1 MFRAGDRIIV
11 SFNPRR
17 TKGTLSIKVFFWE
30 KDEDVV
36 F

>member
-11 SFNPRR
+11 SFNPWR
-17 TKGTLSIKVFFWE
+17 TKGTLSVNVFFKE